1 MEDTNAKKYILKNIH
16 FPNMKSIFEKYVK
29 KWSFFEVLPFK
40 ILHTEKVGFLKTE
53 KNRFLL
59 LESFLEVVWVWK
71 HVQKMRRK
79 IPDFFIKMEFW

>member
-53 KNRFLL
+53 KK
-59 LESFLEVVWVWK
+59 SFFASRIFSRGRMGLK
-71 HVQKMRRK
+71 TSAK
-79 IPDFFIKMEFW
+79 DA